1 MRYHL
6 YPEINGKLFPQPAG
20 YSKKYPNILISQ
32 SLLSAGANFLRSS
45 AMEQHNYTT
54 VRLSSWREFSN
65 YIQQFS
71 EKWAF
76 RGQASAAWVLNNAI
90 ERTEFIRHHQGIEAQ
105 FVAEFQRGA
114 RNYLSK
120 DQTPEH
126 LIEWLA
132 LMQHHGAPTRLLD
145 LTKSPF
151 IASYFAFEFAPEK
164 EDHHIAIW
172 CLNIEHLKN
181 RSLEILSKEFGEALK
196 ETQNLIN
203 EKLFEVLFHQ
213 NNKSLVFPVEPFRM
227 NRRYSLQQ
235 SIFVSTGT
243 SVSPFMEQL
252 SFLDA
257 EMPKAV
263 VKLEVPS
270 AHKKEAM
277 RELLKMNLHR
287 ASLFPD
293 LDGYALS
300 LKLRYNNMKTPQQMD
315 EEHRQKLSDNQYPF
329 FP

>member
-1 MRYHL
+1 
-6 YPEINGKLFPQPAG
+6 
-20 YSKKYPNILISQ
+20 
-32 SLLSAGANFLRSS
+32 
-45 AMEQHNYTT
+45 MEQHQYTT
-54 VRLSSWREFSN
+54 QRLSSWNEFSSH
-65 YIQQFS
+65 IQLFS
-71 EKWAF
+71 ERWAF
-76 RGQASAAWVLNNAI
+76 RGQANAAWVLNNAV
-90 ERTEFIRHHQGIEAQ
+90 ERTDFILHHHGIEAQ

-114 RNYLSK
+114 RNYLTR
-120 DQTPEH
+120 DETPEH

-145 LTKSPF
+145 LTRSPF
-151 IASYFAFEFAPEK
+151 IAAYFAFEFSPVRD
-164 EDHHIAIW
+164 DHYVAVW
-172 CLNIEHLKN
+172 CLNIAHL
-181 RSLEILSKEFGEALK
+181 RDRALALLSQEFGNALK

-203 EKLFEVLFHQ
+203 EKLFEVLFYQ

-243 SVSPFMEQL
+243 SEEPFMKQL
-252 SFLDA
+252 HFLQAD
-257 EMPKAV
+257 MPKAV
-263 VKLEVPS
+263 VKLEIPS
-270 AHKKEAM
+270 RDKKQAM

-300 LKLRYNNMKTPQQMD
+300 LKLRYNSMKTPAEIDD
-315 EEHRQKLSDNQYPF
+315 ENLRKESDSTYPF

>member
-1 MRYHL
+1 M
-6 YPEINGKLFPQPAG
+6 
-20 YSKKYPNILISQ
+20 SQ
-32 SLLSAGANFLRSS
+32 Y
-45 AMEQHNYTT
+45 NYTT

-76 RGQASAAWVLNNAI
+76 RGQANATWVLNNAI
-90 ERTEFIRHHQGIEAQ
+90 ERTEFVQHNKAIEAQ

-114 RNYLSK
+114 RNYLSR
-120 DQTPEH
+120 DETPEH

-151 IASYFAFEFAPEK
+151 IASYFAFEFAPLK

-181 RSLEILSKEFGEALK
+181 RSLEILSQEFGEALK

-203 EKLFEVLFHQ
+203 EKLFEVLFYQ
-213 NNKSLVFPVEPFRM
+213 NDKSLVVPVEPFRM

-243 SVSPFMEQL
+243 SQAPFMEQL
-252 SFLDA
+252 NFLDA
-257 EMPKAV
+257 DMPKAV
-263 VKLEVPS
+263 VKLEIPS
-270 AHKKEAM
+270 VDKKIAM

-300 LKLRYNNMKTPQQMD
+300 LKLRYNNMKTPQEAE
-315 EEHRQKLSDNQYPF
+315 EEHKQKLSDDNYRF